1 MVGGQA
7 PKAIRSV
14 ECYDFEE
21 GRWDQIAELPSRRC
35 RAGKRPQSPT
45 PGLQA
50 AFPQLLS
57 ALCGSFGRLPA
68 PPTRRRTQHIVT
80 VYSEVSSYMLVGLS
94 QFMSLLKPGKVRETN
109 RRRNQSP
116 IVPRRY
122 LEPEVAFHRE
132 SVVSPAASLTS
143 DISLGRRP
151 PS

>member
-35 RAGKRPQSPT
+35 RAGKRPQPPHTWVPSS
-45 PGLQA
+45 LSSA
-50 AFPQLLS
+50 S
-57 ALCGSFGRLPA
+57 ALCGSFCRLPA
-68 PPTRRRTQHIVT
+68 PPTCRRTQHIVT

-122 LEPEVAFHRE
+122 LEPEVVFHRE
-132 SVVSPAASLTS
+132 SVVSPPASLTS
-143 DISLGRRP
+143 DISLGRWP